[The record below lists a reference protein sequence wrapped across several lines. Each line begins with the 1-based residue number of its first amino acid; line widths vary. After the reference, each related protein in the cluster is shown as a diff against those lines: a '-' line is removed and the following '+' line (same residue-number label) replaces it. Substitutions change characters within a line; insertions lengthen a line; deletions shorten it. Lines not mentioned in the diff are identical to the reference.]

1 MNNLKKIVCGTASV
15 IAVAVA
21 SSAALAADVIVVT
34 ATKRATTLQETPVA
48 VSVIGADDLKDSQI
62 RDVRDLQLLAPSL
75 TVIQQ
80 QTSSNTVF
88 AIRGIGTSGN
98 NAGLEPSVGVFVDGV
113 YRSRQ
118 GAAINDFP
126 TVERIEV
133 LRGPQSTLYGR
144 NTPAGVISIITQ
156 KPEFEAGA
164 DAEVTYGNFNN
175 VIMKG
180 SVTGPISENV
190 AIRISGNVNKRDG
203 FIDNVATGEDVNGR
217 DRWALRGQLLI
228 EPSDSV
234 SIRIIGD
241 YSSLDEECCAAP
253 FFVNNPT
260 NAFVLGTL
268 LGANILPATP
278 FEREVAFD
286 GGLRTDQEIF
296 GFSGEVNIDLGYA
309 ELTSITAY
317 RDFDETSDIDAD
329 FVDIELSRDNLN
341 ADAYNTF
348 TQELRLASTGDNRLD
363 WMFGAFYFNQN
374 LMHDRSSP
382 FGAFLRPFADIASG
396 GNITNLENILIG
408 FGAATPG
415 SFLAAGGGLQQELFT
430 QDDESIAVFGTL
442 DYHLT
447 DNLTA
452 TGGIRWES
460 ETKDVISD
468 VQVTGPFQAL
478 DLTNVPQL
486 PFLPPAFG
494 GPLPV
499 GAFAALSPFQF
510 FPNPFV
516 NFSDSRT
523 DDKTS
528 YLGRLAYDVS
538 DNLSVYGSYSTGFK
552 SGGFNLSSGSS
563 VSTAD
568 FAPETTRSFEIG
580 AKSSLYDGRM
590 TVNIAL
596 FDQKVTD
603 FQANIFNGTS
613 FDLTNAGERKI
624 KGFEFETVITPHE
637 NFILTGAVTYLDADF
652 TEFLR
657 GSCVSSG
664 FIDDTNIPPEL
675 LTCSPTVSGAANPA
689 FTNTRDFSGQPD
701 LGVPKVSA
709 VTTATWI
716 VPMGTL
722 EGYVRGEFQYGG
734 KFNAGGD
741 QNPLKLV
748 SSQSMLNASVG
759 ISNPDQGWQLVGWI
773 KNITDE
779 EFAQG
784 IFDSVA
790 QPGSLNGY
798 PNDPRTYGATVRLSF

>member
-1 MNNLKKIVCGTASV
+1 MNNLKKIACGTASV
-15 IAVAVA
+15 IAVTVA

-75 TVIQQ
+75 TVVQQ
-80 QTSSNTVF
+80 QTSSNSVF

-98 NAGLEPSVGVFVDGV
+98 NPGLEPSVGVFVDGV

-144 NTPAGVISIITQ
+144 NTPAGVISIVTQ
-156 KPEFEAGA
+156 KPEYEFGA
-164 DAEVTYGNFNN
+164 DAEVTYGNFDQF
-175 VIMKG
+175 IAKG
-180 SVTGPISENV
+180 SVTGPIGEN
-190 AIRISGNVNKRDG
+190 AAFRLSGNVNSRDG
-203 FIDNVATGEDVNGR
+203 FIENVATGEDVNNR

-228 EPSDSV
+228 EPSDNI

-241 YSSLDEECCAAP
+241 YSSLDEDCCAAP

-317 RDFDETSDIDAD
+317 RDFAETSDIDAD
-329 FVDIELSRDNLN
+329 FVDIELSRDNFN
-341 ADAYNTF
+341 TDEYNTF
-348 TQELRLASTGDNRLD
+348 TQELRLASTGDNRID
-363 WMFGAFYFNQN
+363 WMLGAFYFNQD
-374 LMHDRSSP
+374 LTHDRNSP
-382 FGAFLRPFADIASG
+382 FGAFLRPFADIATG

-447 DNLTA
+447 DDLTV

-460 ETKDVISD
+460 ETKDVVSD
-468 VQVTGPFQAL
+468 VITTGPFQAL
-478 DLTNVPQL
+478 DLTNIPQL
-486 PFLPPAFG
+486 AFLPPAFG

-510 FPNPFV
+510 FPVPFA

-523 DDKTS
+523 DDEVS
-528 YLGRLAYDVS
+528 YLGRIAYDVA
-538 DNLSVYGSYSTGFK
+538 DNLNVYGSYSTGFK
-552 SGGFNLSSGSS
+552 SGGFNLSSGST
-563 VSTAD
+563 VSAAD

-580 AKSSLYDGRM
+580 AKSSLFDGAM
-590 TVNIAL
+590 TVNVAL

-624 KGFEFETVITPHE
+624 QGFEFETTINPFEHL
-637 NFILTGAVTYLDADF
+637 ILTGAVTYLDADF

-675 LTCSPTVSGAANPA
+675 LTCSPTVNGAANPA
-689 FTNTRDFSGQPD
+689 FTNTRDFSGEPD

-709 VTTATWI
+709 VTTATLL
-716 VPMGTL
+716 VPMGNL

-748 SSQSMLNASVG
+748 PSQSQLNLSGG
-759 ISNPDQGWQLVGWI
+759 IANPDQGWQLVGWV
-773 KNITDE
+773 KNITNED
-779 EFAQG
+779 FAQG

-798 PNDPRTYGATVRLSF
+798 PNDPRTYGATLRFSY